1 MSITTYIVLFIL
13 FITIFFKKRKKPN
26 ENHVPEH
33 PPIVFNPRGS
43 SEKTDPPKEKKQ
55 GADLI
60 SMDYQPMENN
70 MVKMQTE
77 ERIPLKSVFAQDKK
91 EDENKEAL
99 PSLDDPE
106 EVRKAIIYTEI
117 INRKY

>member
-1 MSITTYIVLFIL
+1 
-13 FITIFFKKRKKPN
+13 
-26 ENHVPEH
+26 
-33 PPIVFNPRGS
+33 
-43 SEKTDPPKEKKQ
+43 
-55 GADLI
+55 
-60 SMDYQPMENN
+60 MENN

-99 PSLDDPE
+99 ASLDDPE

>member
-1 MSITTYIVLFIL
+1 
-13 FITIFFKKRKKPN
+13 
-26 ENHVPEH
+26 
-33 PPIVFNPRGS
+33 
-43 SEKTDPPKEKKQ
+43 
-55 GADLI
+55 
-60 SMDYQPMENN
+60 MDYQPMENN

-99 PSLDDPE
+99 ASLDDPE

-117 INRKY
+117 INRKYWFLIFYDQNGSFRPFYFLYKEIVITFAYNKKRKGSLDLFRDSFCF